1 MAKSI
6 TVAALDEQSARRTAV
21 CLYFDGVDI
30 TADLRKYLLSVSYTD
45 NADGET
51 DDLQIKLQDREEL
64 WSERWLMQALD
75 AASLPGSSSI
85 RTYYDTDKKAR
96 SEAKKQEEERKSNFR
111 LQAFII
117 RRNWTGN
124 GKDEV
129 LDCGE
134 FFLDEIT
141 GTGAPNCITLKG
153 SSAPYRSTLRETP
166 VSRRWE
172 NIHLGGIA
180 KYIAEKSGL
189 GLMNLLETDP
199 FIDESTQNKESD
211 AKYLSRLCD
220 RFNVNMKFTNT
231 AIVLYAGEPKT
242 NASPLELEKLDLS
255 SYDFRVGKAK
265 REYDSCTVS
274 YVTPKGTKYKGTVY
288 LKDYD
293 PENEDNL
300 HLDLSMKCSSNAEAQ
315 KLAAY
320 QLARHNR
327 YAVTGSISLAGNL
340 RIVGGVKIKLN
351 GFGLWT
357 GTWAVSSVNH
367 TVDGNGGYITKAEIR
382 MLDE

>member
-1 MAKSI
+1 M
-6 TVAALDEQSARRTAV
+6 DERSARRTAV

-30 TADLRKYLLSVSYTD
+30 TTDMRKYLLSVSYTD

-51 DDLQIKLQDREEL
+51 DDLQIRLQDRAEL

-96 SEAKKQEEERKSNFR
+96 SETKKQEEVRKSNFR
-111 LQAFII
+111 MQAFII

-141 GTGAPNCITLKG
+141 GTGPPNCVTLKG
-153 SSAPYRSTLRETP
+153 SSAPYRATLRQSPE
-166 VSRRWE
+166 SKHWS
-172 NIHLGGIA
+172 NIHLGDIA
-180 KYIAEKSGL
+180 KYIAGKAGL
-189 GLMNLLETDP
+189 QIMNLLKSDP
-199 FIDESTQNKESD
+199 LIGVSDQNKESD
-211 AKYLSRLCD
+211 ASYLARLC
-220 RFNVNMKFTNT
+220 RIFNVKLKFTNT
-231 AIVLYAGEPKT
+231 AIVLYAGEPET
-242 NASPLELEKLDLS
+242 GAEPLELEKRDLS
-255 SYDFRVGKAK
+255 SYDFRVGKAQ
-265 REYDSCTVS
+265 REYDSCTVT

-288 LKDYD
+288 LADYD

-300 HLDLSMKCSSNAEAQ
+300 HLDLSLKCASNEEAQ

-320 QLARHNR
+320 QLARHNL
-327 YAVTGSISLAGNL
+327 YAVTGSITLPGNQ
-340 RIVGGVKIKLN
+340 RIVGGVKVNLQ

-357 GTWAVSSVNH
+357 GTWAVSSANH
-367 TVDGNGGYITKAEIR
+367 TVDGNGGYVTKAEIR
-382 MLDE
+382 KLDE

>member
-1 MAKSI
+1 M
-6 TVAALDEQSARRTAV
+6 DERSARRTAV

-30 TADLRKYLLSVSYTD
+30 TTDLRKYLLTVSYTD

-51 DDLQIKLQDREEL
+51 DDLQIRLQDRAEL
-64 WSERWLMQALD
+64 WSERWLLQALD

-96 SEAKKQEEERKSNFR
+96 SETKKQEEVRKSNFR
-111 LQAFII
+111 MQAFII
-117 RRNWTGN
+117 RRNWSGN

-172 NIHLGGIA
+172 NIYLGAIA
-180 KYIAEKSGL
+180 KYIAGKTAL

-199 FIDESTQNKESD
+199 YIDESTQNKESD
-211 AKYLSRLCD
+211 ASYLARLCR

-242 NASPLELEKLDLS
+242 NASPLIIEKKDLK
-255 SYDFRVGKAK
+255 SYDFRVGKAQ
-265 REYDSCTVS
+265 REYDSCTVT

-288 LKDYD
+288 LADYD

-300 HLDLSMKCSSNAEAQ
+300 HLDLSLKCASNAEAQ

-327 YAVTGSISLAGNL
+327 SAVSGSITLPGNQ
-340 RIVGGVKIKLN
+340 RIVGGVKVNLQ

-357 GTWAVSSVNH
+357 GTWAVYSANH
-367 TVDGNGGYITKAEIR
+367 TVDGNGGYVTKAEIR
-382 MLDE
+382 KLDE